1 VELVLSKVDGPTDPH
16 WMRMDHRGDGYCTSR
31 QHAGTGSTGGGK
43 VGTAEEA
50 AGGVIGAA

>member
-1 VELVLSKVDGPTDPH
+1 VELVLSKADGPTDPH
-16 WMRMDHRGDGYCTSR
+16 WMRMDHRGDGYRTSR